1 MKKLTKYI
9 LFVSLGGLFAVNIFN
24 SLINT
29 EKINLFFGGTVNNN
43 IIHIHSTDYTSPVA
57 VPRASNDIPPVITQT
72 APRDSIPAVI
82 PQVSEDTHK
91 AETLSKDSRP
101 QTNTHRP
108 ELIYQFISRYS
119 GLISAGENDKSAKVS
134 EDAKTVTP
142 DTQPVAPQK
151 VSQDTPAIKDTHT
164 FTLDDSR
171 AVNGT
176 VNNNIIHIHSTDYT
190 SPVAVPRA
198 SNDIPPVITQ
208 TAPRDSIPA
217 VIPQVSEDTHKAE
230 TLSKDSR
237 PQTNTHRPELIY
249 QFISRYSGLISA
261 GENDKSA
268 KVSEDAKTV
277 TPDIQPAK
285 PQKVSHDTPA
295 INVSADEPATPQSP
309 DIPAETPR
317 NDSAPK
323 AITFTSWL
331 KTRSSKNTHTFTL
344 DDSCT
349 VNVSFTP
356 SEGDKAYYVLT
367 VTGDFG
373 HVITRKMIDSENL
386 HTGTGNIYL
395 RPGNYTVSIERGYS
409 WSGKPYRITVSTS
422 QITNTEHES
431 NNSPQTANVIP
442 LNENVSA
449 SSGTRNDT
457 DYYTFTLEKPM
468 MIRPC
473 LEFHEVR
480 NGRRVYDK
488 KLYGLT
494 VDDRDFIF
502 RGDATPSRKI
512 KSFALDA
519 GTYIISVSRLEPE
532 ELELGLHE
540 YTLRVEAQE
549 LM

>member
-1 MKKLTKYI
+1 MKKLTKFI
-9 LFVSLGGLFAVNIFN
+9 LFISLGGLFAVNIFN

-29 EKINLFFGGTVNNN
+29 EKINVFFGRTVNHN
-43 IIHIHSTDYTSPVA
+43 IIHIHSADYISPVA
-57 VPRASNDIPPVITQT
+57 VPQASNDTPPVITQT
-72 APRDSIPAVI
+72 ASRDSIPAVI

-91 AETLSKDSRP
+91 AETLSKDSCP
-101 QTNTHRP
+101 QTNTYRP

-119 GLISAGENDKSAKVS
+119 GLLTTRENDKPAKVS

-142 DTQPVAPQK
+142 QK
-151 VSQDTPAIKDTHT
+151 ISQ
-164 FTLDDSR
+164 
-171 AVNGT
+171 
-176 VNNNIIHIHSTDYT
+176 
-190 SPVAVPRA
+190 
-198 SNDIPPVITQ
+198 
-208 TAPRDSIPA
+208 
-217 VIPQVSEDTHKAE
+217 
-230 TLSKDSR
+230 
-237 PQTNTHRPELIY
+237 
-249 QFISRYSGLISA
+249 
-261 GENDKSA
+261 
-268 KVSEDAKTV
+268 
-277 TPDIQPAK
+277 
-285 PQKVSHDTPA
+285 DTPA
-295 INVSADEPATPQSP
+295 INVSADEPATPKSP

-323 AITFTSWL
+323 AITFTNWL
-331 KTRSSKNTHTFTL
+331 KTRSSKNTHTFML
-344 DDSCT
+344 DDSCA

-395 RPGNYTVSIERGYS
+395 RPGNCTVSIERGYS

-457 DYYTFTLEKPM
+457 DYYTFTLDKPM

-512 KSFALDA
+512 KPFALDA
-519 GTYIISVSRLEPE
+519 GTYIISISRLEPE
-532 ELELGLHE
+532 ELEPGLHE
-540 YTLRVEAQE
+540 YTLQE

>member
-72 APRDSIPAVI
+72 ASRDSIPAVI

-101 QTNTHRP
+101 QTNTYRP
-108 ELIYQFISRYS
+108 ELIYQFISRY
-119 GLISAGENDKSAKVS
+119 L
-134 EDAKTVTP
+134 
-142 DTQPVAPQK
+142 
-151 VSQDTPAIKDTHT
+151 
-164 FTLDDSR
+164 
-171 AVNGT
+171 
-176 VNNNIIHIHSTDYT
+176 
-190 SPVAVPRA
+190 
-198 SNDIPPVITQ
+198 
-208 TAPRDSIPA
+208 
-217 VIPQVSEDTHKAE
+217 
-230 TLSKDSR
+230 
-237 PQTNTHRPELIY
+237 
-249 QFISRYSGLISA
+249 GLISA

-323 AITFTSWL
+323 TITFTSWL
-331 KTRSSKNTHTFTL
+331 KTRSSKDTHTFTL
-344 DDSCT
+344 DDSCA

-409 WSGKPYRITVSTS
+409 WSGKPYRITVNTS
-422 QITNTEHES
+422 QPAITEHES

-442 LNENVSA
+442 LNEDVRA

-457 DYYTFTLEKPM
+457 DYFTFTLEKPCM
-468 MIRPC
+468 VCPH
-473 LEFHEVR
+473 LEFHAVR
-480 NGRRVYDK
+480 NGRQEYTL
-488 KLYGLT
+488 KLYKLEFLGIDIEPF
-494 VDDRDFIF
+494 VF
-502 RGDATPSRKI
+502 RGDAKTSREI
-512 KSFALDA
+512 KPFVLDA
-519 GTYIISVSRLEPE
+519 GTYIMSISRLDSE

-540 YTLRVEAQE
+540 YTLRVDAQE
-549 LM
+549 IM